1 MHIII
6 LNMLFG
12 IRSWMLKTAFPSF
25 LVLSTPI
32 NFFSRAGQ
40 NSRQSLFLFNLTKNQ
55 VQDSCIRIEKMRKR
69 LQLSLSA
76 NGLPNLKG
84 MFQTSDPFA
93 VVTHRGDSPD
103 NSPEVVGCTDV

>member
-1 MHIII
+1 
-6 LNMLFG
+6 MLFG

-25 LVLSTPI
+25 PVLSTPI
-32 NFFSRAGQ
+32 KFLFSRAGQ
-40 NSRQSLFLFNLTKNQ
+40 DSRQSLFLFNLTKNQ
-55 VQDSCIRIEKMRKR
+55 VEDSKMRKR